1 MTATTKDASGSGF
14 DNEDAEFIDGFRRA
28 ITLGNRVRDT
38 NPLIL
43 LTIVVLL
50 AVTVVVLPD
59 IVGPA
64 AVCVLCVLFA
74 AAAGVGRKF
83 TTAYVKLCVVIGGLL
98 FAVRA
103 VFAVDRDAALWA
115 WGPFAVSP
123 AGISVAADFALL
135 VTAMCG
141 LITLLFTL
149 VPIRNLMLALERVGM
164 SPKASY
170 ITLASFQ
177 AITDLGAH
185 TRTVL
190 EAQKARG
197 IETDGSLWR
206 RARAF
211 FPVLTPVFLSAMSAT
226 EERALALDARAFHAP
241 VRHTHLAF
249 LPRTSVTQWV
259 VLAGTVV
266 LTALA
271 ITGKVLLWN

>member
-1 MTATTKDASGSGF
+1 MTGTTNNPSRTAF
-14 DNEDAEFIDGFRRA
+14 DEQDAEFIDGFRRPV
-28 ITLGNRVRDT
+28 TLGNRVRDT
-38 NPLIL
+38 NPMIL
-43 LTIVVLL
+43 LAIVVLL
-50 AVTVVVLPD
+50 AVTVVALPE
-59 IVGPA
+59 IIGPA
-64 AVCVLCVLFA
+64 AMCVACGLFA
-74 AAAGVGRKF
+74 AVAGVGRVF
-83 TTAYVKLCVVIGGLL
+83 TTAYLKLCLVVGVLL

-103 VFAVDRDAALWA
+103 VFAVDREAALWA
-115 WGPFAVSP
+115 WGPFAVSA
-123 AGISVAADFALL
+123 AGIGVAADFALL
-135 VTAMCG
+135 VMAMCG

-149 VPIRNLMLALERVGM
+149 VPIRYLMLALERVGM

-170 ITLASFQ
+170 VMLASFQ
-177 AITDLGAH
+177 AITELGAH

-249 LPRTSVTQWV
+249 LPRTSATQWAMLV
-259 VLAGTVV
+259 GTVV

-271 ITGKVLLWN
+271 ITGKVLLWH

>member
-1 MTATTKDASGSGF
+1 MTVTTPPVSGF
-14 DNEDAEFIDGFRRA
+14 DEQDIEFIDRFRRPV
-28 ITLGNRVRDT
+28 TLGNRVRDT
-38 NPLIL
+38 NPIIL
-43 LTIVVLL
+43 LAIVVLL

-64 AVCVLCVLFA
+64 AVCLSCLLIA
-74 AAAGVGRKF
+74 AAAGVGRTF
-83 TTAYVKLCVVIGGLL
+83 AASYTKLCVVIGVLL
-98 FAVRA
+98 FTVRA
-103 VFAVDRDAALWA
+103 VFAVDRDAALWT
-115 WGPFAVSP
+115 WGPFAVSA
-123 AGISVAADFALL
+123 AGIGIAADFALL
-135 VTAMCG
+135 VLAMCG
-141 LITLLFTL
+141 LITLLFTI
-149 VPIRNLMLALERVGM
+149 VPVRHLMLALERIGV

-190 EAQKARG
+190 DAQKARG
-197 IETDGSLWR
+197 IETDGSLRR

-211 FPVLTPVFLSAMSAT
+211 FPVLTPVFLSAMSET

-249 LPRTSVTQWV
+249 LPSTSATQWV

-266 LTALA
+266 LTGLA
-271 ITGKVLLWN
+271 ITGKVLLWH